1 MGKRFCPPLR
11 RSCASNLV
19 LIDLELRER
28 LALKAQFIVNPMC
41 PLDVDVPTLA
51 TQGRTDEARFTE
63 EQIIGWCGSMR
74 PEPRRVIWRV
84 GTAYGKRRFTTAG
97 DRTRRRYPRRLRVV
111 APAACAE

>member
-74 PEPRRVIWRV
+74 PEPRRVIWR
-84 GTAYGKRRFTTAG
+84 AG
-97 DRTRRRYPRRLRVV
+97 VWEATLYNRRRPNKASIPEALARRR
-111 APAACAE
+111 AAACAE